1 MTWDEVVA
9 RMPLVPI
16 VRGIIPKDAVA
27 VAEALFDGG
36 LLCVE
41 VPLNSP
47 DALVSIAAMR
57 AALDGRMLIGAGTVL
72 TEKAVA
78 DVAKAGG
85 QFVVSPNTAVPVIG
99 ATKRAGMASL
109 PGFFT
114 PSEAFAALAA
124 GADALKLFPAEAGG
138 PATLKAIMA
147 VLPKG
152 TPVMPVGGV
161 SVASMPEWRAAGAAG
176 FGIGGSIYKPG
187 DDAEVVGKRARAF
200 AEGWMALARSA

>member
-1 MTWDEVVA
+1 MTWDEVV
-9 RMPLVPI
+9 RSMPIVPI
-16 VRGIIPKDAVA
+16 VRGVTPAEAVA
-27 VAEALFDGG
+27 IAEALFAGG

-47 DALVSIAAMR
+47 RPMDSIAAMR
-57 AALDGRMLIGAGTVL
+57 AAMDGRMLIGAGTVL
-72 TEKAVA
+72 TKAAVA
-78 DVAKAGG
+78 EVAAAGG
-85 QFVVSPNTAVPVIG
+85 QFVVSPNTDTAVIA
-99 ATKRAGMASL
+99 ATRGAGMASL

-138 PATLKAIMA
+138 PATVKAILA

-152 TPVMPVGGV
+152 TPVMPVGGI
-161 SVASMPEWRAAGAAG
+161 SVDSMAEWRTAGAAG

-187 DDAEVVGKRARAF
+187 DAADVVETRARAF
-200 AEGWMALARSA
+200 AEGWLGLG

>member
-1 MTWDEVVA
+1 MTWDEVVG

-16 VRGIIPKDAVA
+16 VRGITPPDAVTI
-27 VAEALFDGG
+27 AEALFAGG

-47 DALVSIAAMR
+47 DALASIAAMR
-57 AALDGRMLIGAGTVL
+57 EAMDVL

-78 DVAKAGG
+78 EVADAGG
-85 QFVVSPNTAVPVIG
+85 QFVVSPNTETAVIA
-99 ATKRAGMASL
+99 ATKRAGMSSL

-152 TPVMPVGGV
+152 TRVMPVGGV
-161 SVASMPEWRAAGAAG
+161 SVDSMTEWRTAGAAG
-176 FGIGGSIYKPG
+176 FGIRGSIYKPG
-187 DDAEVVGKRARAF
+187 DRADIVRERAAAF
-200 AEGWMALARSA
+200 AEGWTHR

>member
-1 MTWDEVVA
+1 MTWDEVVR
-9 RMPLVPI
+9 RMPIVPI
-16 VRGIIPKDAVA
+16 VRGITPSDAVA
-27 VAEALFDGG
+27 IAEALSAGG

-47 DALVSIAAMR
+47 DPLESIAAMR
-57 AALDGRMLIGAGTVL
+57 SALDGRMLIGAGTVL
-72 TEKAVA
+72 TESAVA
-78 DVAKAGG
+78 DVAGAGC
-85 QFVVSPNTAVPVIG
+85 QFVVSPNADSAVIA

-114 PSEAFAALAA
+114 PSEAFTALAA
-124 GADALKLFPAEAGG
+124 GADALKLFPAEAAG

-152 TPVMPVGGV
+152 TAVMPVGGV
-161 SVASMPEWRAAGAAG
+161 SVESMAEWRAGGAAG

-187 DDAEVVGKRARAF
+187 DGAEAVRERARAF
-200 AEGWMALARSA
+200 AEGWAAGSD

>member
-1 MTWDEVVA
+1 MTWDEVVS

-16 VRGIIPKDAVA
+16 VRGITPKDAVA
-27 VAEALFDGG
+27 IAEALFAGG
-36 LLCVE
+36 MLCVE

-47 DALVSIAAMR
+47 EALTSIAAMR
-57 AALDGRMLIGAGTVL
+57 AAIGGRMLIGAGTVL
-72 TEKAVA
+72 TESAVV
-78 DVAKAGG
+78 DVATAGG
-85 QFVVSPNTAVPVIG
+85 QFVVSPNTDTAVIA
-99 ATKRAGMASL
+99 ATKHAGMASL

-152 TPVMPVGGV
+152 TRVMPVGGV
-161 SVASMPEWRAAGAAG
+161 SVEGMADWRTAGAAG

-187 DDAEVVGKRARAF
+187 DGADVVREKAAAF
-200 AEGWMALARSA
+200 ADGWRLGV

>member
-1 MTWDEVVA
+1 MTWDDVIR
-9 RMPLVPI
+9 RMPIVPI
-16 VRGIIPKDAVA
+16 VRGVTPKDAVA
-27 VAEALFDGG
+27 IAEALFAGG

-47 DALVSIAAMR
+47 DPFESITAMR
-57 AALDGRMLIGAGTVL
+57 AALGDRMLIGAGTVL
-72 TEKAVA
+72 TESAVA
-78 DVAKAGG
+78 DVAAAGG
-85 QFVVSPNTAVPVIG
+85 QFVVSPNTSTAVIE

-114 PSEAFAALAA
+114 PSEAFAALGA
-124 GADALKLFPAEAGG
+124 GADALKLFPAEAAG
-138 PATLKAIMA
+138 PATVKAILA

-176 FGIGGSIYKPG
+176 FGIGGSIYRPG
-187 DDAEVVGKRARAF
+187 DTADIVLERARAF
-200 AEGWMALARSA
+200 AEGWANG

>member
-1 MTWDEVVA
+1 MTWDEVVHH
-9 RMPLVPI
+9 MPIVPI
-16 VRGIIPKDAVA
+16 VRGVTPKDAVA
-27 VAEALFDGG
+27 IAEALFAGG

-47 DALVSIAAMR
+47 DPFNSIAAMR
-57 AALDGRMLIGAGTVL
+57 AALEGRMLIGAGTVL
-72 TEKAVA
+72 SEAAVA
-78 DVAKAGG
+78 KVAAAGG
-85 QFVVSPNTAVPVIG
+85 QFVVSPNTDTAVIA

-124 GADALKLFPAEAGG
+124 GADALKLFPAEAAG
-138 PATLKAIMA
+138 PATVKAILA

-152 TPVMPVGGV
+152 TAVMPVGGV
-161 SVASMPEWRAAGAAG
+161 SVDSMATWRAAGAAG

-187 DDAEVVGKRARAF
+187 DRPDIVLARAKAF
-200 AEGWMALARSA
+200 AEGWANG